1 MCRLKKTIS
10 VLIPED
16 RLVCLGTQHSI
27 NQRNT
32 CDTFIM
38 QRVYAPRK
46 PATGIPEGPAPRAR
60 RSPSPAAARWGRC
73 LCCPLPRPHAG
84 PTEEEAE
91 GEAMIKRHGGNNV
104 KRHLLPNVSAVPGIL
119 IHFVQVRYVSV
130 TVQESYSFTWPSP
143 VDPTPPR
150 DTSGQVSGWA
160 ALRHGICCVFSFA
173 CSVFHV
179 GSVSQW
185 PVAIAAGPCALT
197 HPPSRRCGFFTQRL
211 VLLLSH
217 PSVSVTLGPDVQ

>member
-91 GEAMIKRHGGNNV
+91 GEAMIKRHGGNTHE
-104 KRHLLPNVSAVPGIL
+104 KAPAPERQRSSW
-119 IHFVQVRYVSV
+119 HFNPFCAGQVRLRYRSGVLQLHV
-130 TVQESYSFTWPSP
+130 AF
-143 VDPTPPR
+143 PR
-150 DTSGQVSGWA
+150 
-160 ALRHGICCVFSFA
+160 
-173 CSVFHV
+173 
-179 GSVSQW
+179 
-185 PVAIAAGPCALT
+185 
-197 HPPSRRCGFFTQRL
+197 
-211 VLLLSH
+211 
-217 PSVSVTLGPDVQ
+217 